1 MGRRR
6 TRQPHAA
13 KHVCAALAAGPGPG
27 DAARAK
33 LMLQIM
39 MGNMV
44 GALAEMMALTRA
56 AGLDEGQA
64 HSLTPHSTSVRDRVT
79 TRSFHHARHHSIR

>member
-1 MGRRR
+1 ML
-6 TRQPHAA
+6 QA
-13 KHVCAALAAGPGPG
+13 CAALLAGPGPG

-56 AGLDEGQA
+56 AGLDEGRA
-64 HSLTPHSTSVRDRVT
+64 HSLAPHSTSARDRFT
-79 TRSFHHARHHSIR
+79 TRSFHLTVVAPQCRFTSRSFHHA